1 MSVWSAGIEKSDRTG
16 LVIFS
21 KTDKIGSKFKSDEIL
36 NLIGKSDRILVYQPV
51 LQINRT
57 GFEVY
62 QQDRFLG
69 L

>member
-1 MSVWSAGIEKSDRTG
+1 MSVWSVGIEKSDQTG
-16 LVIFS
+16 LVIFL
-21 KTDKIGSKFKSDEIL
+21 KTDKTGSKFKSDEIL

-62 QQDRFLG
+62 RQDRFLG